1 MTTTSSA
8 ASDLRSSET
17 ERMLSIHLTDR
28 CNNRCLFCVVDSPSI
43 LKDLV
48 SRERVIAFLQDNAGR
63 GYAGVNLHGGEAT
76 TRRDFL
82 EILAAIR
89 DLGYP
94 TVILQTNARKL
105 SRADFAQRCLD
116 LGVQKFVVSV
126 HGSASAV
133 HDAITQ
139 VPNSLRHA
147 VHGIRNVKALGA
159 HVRTNSVV
167 SEMNYTDLPQIADLV
182 VSLGVDHI
190 NISALHTQGTALKNF
205 HDVTPRYRLAEPY
218 VREAVR
224 RIEASGTTLTL
235 EGFPFCT
242 IAGSEG
248 HVIDWDRR
256 KFKML
261 FRNEVLEDYE
271 DYMDHAMRVHGPVC
285 EPCPLRG
292 PCGGVYKE
300 YIQAFGWDE
309 FGPPAGGDRDA

>member
-1 MTTTSSA
+1 MSTVGATGGA
-8 ASDLRSSET
+8 LRSAET

-28 CNNRCLFCVVDSPSI
+28 CNNRCQFCVVDSPSI

-48 SRERVIAFLQDNAGR
+48 SRERVLSFLEENADF
-63 GYAGVNLHGGEAT
+63 GYRGVNLHGGEAT

-82 EILAAIR
+82 EILTAIR

-105 SRADFAQRCLD
+105 SRADFARKCID
-116 LGVQKFVVSV
+116 LGVEKFVVSV
-126 HGSASAV
+126 HGSRSEV

-167 SEMNYTDLPQIADLV
+167 SELNYTDVPDIMSLV
-182 VSLGVDHI
+182 VDLGVDHI
-190 NISALHTQGTALKNF
+190 NISALHTQGTAMKNF
-205 HDVTPRYRLAEPY
+205 HAVTPRYRDIEPY
-218 VREAVR
+218 VAEAVR
-224 RIEASGTTLTL
+224 RVEASGIVLTL

-242 IAGSEG
+242 ITGNEH
-248 HVIDWDRR
+248 HVVDWDRQ

-261 FRNEVLEDYE
+261 FRNNVLDDYE
-271 DYMDHAMRVHGPVC
+271 DYMDHAMRVHGS
-285 EPCPLRG
+285 PCVGCPQRVR
-292 PCGGVYKE
+292 CGGVYKE
-300 YIQAFGWDE
+300 YVDAFGWDE
-309 FGPPAGGDRDA
+309 FTPAGGGSGA